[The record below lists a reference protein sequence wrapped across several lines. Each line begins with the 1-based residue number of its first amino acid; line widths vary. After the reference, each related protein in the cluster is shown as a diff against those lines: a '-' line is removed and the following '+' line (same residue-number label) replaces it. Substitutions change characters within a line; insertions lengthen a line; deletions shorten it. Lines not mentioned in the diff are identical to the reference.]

1 MTELT
6 ASMLPEAAQLFTRV
20 FNNEPWN
27 DSWTQE
33 QSLERLT
40 DIFNTPHYAGAA
52 HFENGKMIG
61 LIMGR
66 GEVYFDAMHFQVI
79 EFCVDTEMQGRGI
92 AKKMLI
98 AAMDLCRE
106 RGFEAV
112 RFLVSKSNPAPQRAY
127 AKLEFDVCGEAYLY
141 EHHWL
146 CYQKRL

>member
-52 HFENGKMIG
+52 YFENGKMIG

-92 AKKMLI
+92 GRKMLADFSKLLKDKGVAYI
-98 AAMDLCRE
+98 HLITMRDARTE
-106 RGFEAV
+106 GF
-112 RFLVSKSNPAPQRAY
+112 Y
-127 AKLEFDVCGEAYLY
+127 AKNGFSTDEGMCHMTAKL
-141 EHHWL
+141 
-146 CYQKRL
+146 